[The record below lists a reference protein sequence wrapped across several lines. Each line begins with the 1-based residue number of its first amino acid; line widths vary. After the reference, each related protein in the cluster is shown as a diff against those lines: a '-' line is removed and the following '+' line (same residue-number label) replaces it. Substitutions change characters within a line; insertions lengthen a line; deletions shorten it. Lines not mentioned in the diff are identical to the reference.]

1 MPIRSPPL
9 CCVRSWI
16 RDIPRQPFGT
26 IHRVICQ
33 LVRTAILLARHPD
46 VRDGTESTRGLVREP
61 GERFQ
66 VGVLDLPATR
76 HLLDHEFGIHPYFG
90 RRAGRDERSRLQPG
104 DQPAILGHVVGRVA
118 DSLRDLGK
126 HLAGFGIHYDGPVS
140 GVAWIAAR
148 TAVRLYEQPSDPMTR
163 RQLLPRPSH
172 SPDSGVRTR
181 MRRHSSQRITSS
193 GSAARMWFR
202 YTVCRVAANY
212 RSLVLAGQSR
222 PLGAARRQAALRG
235 FPALHDVEH
244 DLLEISL
251 PALQRLDLGLQVL
264 QIPRRRYLASVQAL
278 AVPVGPRAD
287 LVNVRLGLG
296 LLSRQVAHV
305 GLSCD
310 DPVPHGCL
318 SRLEP
323 LHLGVFGK
331 RTAAIVEPVEL
342 GIEVGQFEQAQLLLG
357 RCFHGSQ
364 R

>member
-1 MPIRSPPL
+1 MMTGGPPGRGRSGDRAGVARRFPLCSQRSGARPVPIRSPPL

-202 YTVCRVAANY
+202 STVLR
-212 RSLVLAGQSR
+212 
-222 PLGAARRQAALRG
+222 ARWH
-235 FPALHDVEH
+235 P
-244 DLLEISL
+244 S
-251 PALQRLDLGLQVL
+251 QR
-264 QIPRRRYLASVQAL
+264 PRRS
-278 AVPVGPRAD
+278 
-287 LVNVRLGLG
+287 
-296 LLSRQVAHV
+296 
-305 GLSCD
+305 
-310 DPVPHGCL
+310 
-318 SRLEP
+318 
-323 LHLGVFGK
+323 
-331 RTAAIVEPVEL
+331 AAAPTPPCCWRS
-342 GIEVGQFEQAQLLLG
+342 F
-357 RCFHGSQ
+357 R
-364 R
+364 